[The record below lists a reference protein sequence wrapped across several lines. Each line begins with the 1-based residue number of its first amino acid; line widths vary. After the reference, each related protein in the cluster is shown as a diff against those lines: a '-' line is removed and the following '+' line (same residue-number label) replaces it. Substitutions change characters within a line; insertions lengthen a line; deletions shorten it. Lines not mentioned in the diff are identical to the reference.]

1 MQMLTVTGGKE
12 RTLEEFVS
20 LGSATGWKLE
30 TVKPAMPSAFVF
42 VPA

>member
-1 MQMLTVTGGKE
+1 MLTVPGGKE

-30 TVKPAMPSAFVF
+30 TVKQAKLSAFVF